1 MFTGMAT
8 APDRLRDSPDGSTVA
23 RDAAAEKERPSK
35 RFRNDIQGLRG
46 IAVLAVVAEHLKV
59 PGLVG
64 GFVGVDVF
72 FVISGFLI
80 IGLLNAEVRRTGRL
94 SIPQF
99 YGRRARRILPA
110 AMLVIL
116 CTVAVAHLTLNPL
129 AVANVNQD
137 AKWASLFAFNLLLIN
152 RGANYFDRYDSAS
165 PMQHYW
171 SLGVE
176 EQFYLVVPALFLLG
190 LTRASRRPE
199 RVNRRLIV
207 GILATMSALSIGWCI
222 YSTTQLSPTTAYFS
236 TLTRA
241 WQLGLGGLLAI
252 CVANR
257 WLRLSNP
264 VADVLGIVG
273 LLLLGISFV
282 FLGSASYPGAL
293 ALLPVTG
300 ALCVLASGS
309 VVTRDGLT
317 QKLLSV
323 RALTLIGLVSFSLYL
338 WHWPLEIF
346 AYHFRP
352 GLAGSPLRIPL
363 LLGGALV
370 LSALSY
376 AYVERPARRLS
387 WNRFAARRP
396 ERARVVRRYAL
407 PTACLAAALAAV
419 AVALGVGRSTARDS
433 LAAATA
439 DESTVASWQH
449 LLQQSIGIKTMP
461 SNLNPPLA
469 AVPEDREPMRCL
481 SVDPVILKFCRW
493 GNPSATRTVF
503 VIGDSHAYMWFTAIQ
518 EVFPPSQY
526 TIQALT
532 EAGCPNSDITPRDP
546 ERPDAGPT
554 CDAHRKWVWEM
565 IASHKPDVV
574 VMSDSANFADW
585 AAPDGS
591 STATSDL
598 GAWQQGL
605 TRSLRQIRPYTKR
618 IVLIGQTPRAKAL
631 ADCLP
636 QNMALKPC
644 YGDDSYS
651 SRLREFE
658 RHAVG
663 AVGGIFVDPAAWLCQ
678 GALCPPVIDGTA
690 AYFDDNHI
698 TVSMEK
704 KLAPLLRSA
713 IERASAGD
721 LGLSGHNRI

>member
-1 MFTGMAT
+1 M
-8 APDRLRDSPDGSTVA
+8 A
-23 RDAAAEKERPSK
+23 RDVAAVDERPAK
-35 RFRNDIQGLRG
+35 RFRDDIQGLRG
-46 IAVLAVVAEHLKV
+46 IAVLAVVAAHLKV

-80 IGLLNAEVRRTGRL
+80 VGLLNAEVQRTGRL
-94 SIPQF
+94 SISQF

-110 AMLVIL
+110 AMLVII
-116 CTVAVAHLTLNPL
+116 CTVGVAQLTLNPL
-129 AVANVNQD
+129 AVANVSQD

-152 RGANYFDRYDSAS
+152 RGANYFDRYDSVS
-165 PMQHYW
+165 PLQHYW

-176 EQFYLVVPALFLLG
+176 EQFYLVVPSLFLLG
-190 LTRASRRPE
+190 LTRASHGPKHVKQRR
-199 RVNRRLIV
+199 IV
-207 GILATMSALSIGWCI
+207 GILATISVLSIAWCI

-241 WQLGLGGLLAI
+241 WQLGLGGLLAVCI
-252 CVANR
+252 ANR
-257 WLRLSNP
+257 RLRLSNRA
-264 VADVLGIVG
+264 ADVLGISG
-273 LLLLGISFV
+273 LLLLGLSFV
-282 FLGSASYPGAL
+282 FLGSASYPGVL
-293 ALLPVTG
+293 ALLPVVG

-352 GLAGSPLRIPL
+352 DLAGSPLRIPL
-363 LLGGALV
+363 LLAAALI

-387 WNRFAARRP
+387 WNRFAARSP
-396 ERARVVRRYAL
+396 QRARLVRRYGLLTAL
-407 PTACLAAALAAV
+407 LAVTLASV
-419 AVALGVGRSTARDS
+419 AGALGVGHSTARES
-433 LAAATA
+433 LAATTG
-439 DESTVASWQH
+439 EGTVASWQH
-449 LLQQSIGIKTMP
+449 VLEQSIRLKTMP

-469 AVPEDREPMRCL
+469 AVPNDREPMRCL
-481 SVDPVILKFCRW
+481 SVDQPILKFCRW
-493 GNPSATRTVF
+493 GTPSATRTVF
-503 VIGDSHAYMWFTAIQ
+503 VIGDSHAQMWFTAIQ
-518 EVFPPSQY
+518 RVFPPSQY
-526 TIQALT
+526 TVQALT
-532 EAGCPNSDITPRDP
+532 EGGCPNSDITPSEPGRP
-546 ERPDAGPT
+546 EAGPA
-554 CDAHRKWVWEM
+554 CDTHRRWVWGM
-565 IASHKPDVV
+565 IARLKPDVV
-574 VMSDSANFADW
+574 VMSDSANFVDW

-591 STATSDL
+591 STATGDL

-605 TRSLRQIRPYTKR
+605 KRSLAQIRPYTKR

-636 QNMALKPC
+636 RNMALKPC

-651 SRLREFE
+651 SRLRVFE
-658 RHAVG
+658 RSAVA
-663 AVGGIFVDPAAWLCQ
+663 AVGGIFVDPARWLCQ

-704 KLAPLLRSA
+704 KLAPLLRTA
-713 IERASAGD
+713 IQRALAGD
-721 LGLSGHNRI
+721 LGLSGRHRI